1 MAHSQN
7 SLGTVV
13 PSTPTTPRP
22 KVVVFGLGG
31 TIAMTSRAGEGV
43 TPTLSADDLVNAVPG
58 LASTGIDI
66 EVVDFR
72 RRPGASL
79 TFADVA
85 ALATTAARELAAGA
99 SGVVVTQGT
108 DTIEET
114 AYLLDLLHQRP
125 EPVVVTGAMRNP
137 TMAGADGPANLL
149 AAIQTAASPAAHDQ
163 GCLVVVADEI
173 HAARRVTKTHSTSVA
188 TFRSPDTGPIGYM
201 TEGAV
206 TLLTRVPCRL
216 TIPTPSH
223 AEHARVGLYTV
234 SLDDDTTLLNAIGQH
249 CDGLVVAG
257 FGVGHVPEPLV
268 QPLTTLAARI
278 PVVLTSRTPAGPTLT
293 RTYGFPGSERD
304 LLTRG
309 LIPAGWLHPYKAR
322 ILLRTLLAAQ
332 AKPQDIAPAFAVAGN
347 LDEPSSWPWPKPTL
361 TGDRTEETAA
371 HA

>member
-1 MAHSQN
+1 MS
-7 SLGTVV
+7 
-13 PSTPTTPRP
+13 STPTAPAPR
-22 KVVVFGLGG
+22 VVVFGLGG
-31 TIAMTSRAGEGV
+31 TIAMTSGTDEGV
-43 TPTLSADDLVNAVPG
+43 SPTLSARDLVDAVPG

-66 EVVDFR
+66 DVVDFR

-79 TFADVA
+79 TFADIA
-85 ALATTAARELAAGA
+85 ALATAATRELTEGA
-99 SGVVVTQGT
+99 TGVVVTQGT

-149 AAIQTAASPAAHDQ
+149 AAIQTAASPAARDQ
-163 GCLVVVADEI
+163 GCLVVLADEI
-173 HAARRVTKTHSTSVA
+173 HTARWAAKTHSTNGA

-201 TEGAV
+201 TEGAAR
-206 TLLTRVPCRL
+206 LLTRVPYRL
-216 TIPTPSH
+216 TIPTPSQ
-223 AEHARVGLYTV
+223 AEPARVGLYTV
-234 SLDDDTTLLNAIGQH
+234 SLDDDPTLLDAIGPH

-278 PVVLTSRTPAGPTLT
+278 PVVLASRTPAGPTLT
-293 RTYGFPGSERD
+293 RTYGFPGSEHD

-322 ILLRTLLAAQ
+322 ILLRALLAAQ
-332 AKPQDIAPAFAVAGN
+332 TKPQDIAPAFAAAGN
-347 LDEPSSWPWPKPTL
+347 LDRPASWPWSTPIL
-361 TGDRTEETAA
+361 TCDRTEAAAA

>member
-1 MAHSQN
+1 MS
-7 SLGTVV
+7 
-13 PSTPTTPRP
+13 PTPTTPALR
-22 KVVVFGLGG
+22 VVVFGLGG
-31 TIAMTSRAGEGV
+31 TIAMTSGAGEGV
-43 TPTLSADDLVNAVPG
+43 SPTLSAHDLVDAVPG
-58 LASTGIDI
+58 LASAGIDI

-79 TFADVA
+79 TFADVT
-85 ALATTAARELAAGA
+85 ALASAATRELAEGA
-99 SGVVVTQGT
+99 TGVVVAQGT

-137 TMAGADGPANLL
+137 TMAGADGPANIL
-149 AAIQTAASPAAHDQ
+149 AAIQTAASPAARDQ
-163 GCLVVVADEI
+163 GCLVVLADEI
-173 HAARRVTKTHSTSVA
+173 HAARWAAKTHSTNGA
-188 TFRSPDTGPIGYM
+188 TFRSPDTGPIGYIM
-201 TEGAV
+201 EGAV
-206 TLLTRVPCRL
+206 QLLTRVPHRL
-216 TIPTPSH
+216 TIPTPSQN
-223 AEHARVGLYTV
+223 EKARVGLHTV
-234 SLDDDTTLLNAIGQH
+234 SLDDDPTLLDTIGPH

-278 PVVLTSRTPAGPTLT
+278 PVVLASRTPAGPTLT

-322 ILLRTLLAAQ
+322 ILLRALLAAQ
-332 AKPQDIAPAFAVAGN
+332 TKPQDIAPAFAVAGN
-347 LDEPSSWPWPKPTL
+347 LDGPASWPWPTPTPI
-361 TGDRTEETAA
+361 GDERRHQTA

>member
-1 MAHSQN
+1 M
-7 SLGTVV
+7 
-13 PSTPTTPRP
+13 PSNPTAPGP

-31 TIAMTSRAGEGV
+31 TIAMTSGTSEGV
-43 TPTLSADDLVNAVPG
+43 RPTLSARDLVDAVPG

-66 EVVDFR
+66 EMVDFR

-85 ALATTAARELAAGA
+85 ALATAATHELAAGA
-99 SGVVVTQGT
+99 AGVVVTQGT

-114 AYLLDLLHQRP
+114 AYLLDLLHHRP

-149 AAIQTAASPAAHDQ
+149 AAIQTAASPTARHQ
-163 GCLVVVADEI
+163 GCLVVLADEI
-173 HAARRVTKTHSTSVA
+173 HAARWVIKTHSTNGA
-188 TFRSPDTGPIGYM
+188 TFRSPDTGPLGYVM
-201 TEGAV
+201 EGAAK
-206 TLLTRVPCRL
+206 LLTRVPHRL
-216 TIPTPSH
+216 TIPTPDP
-223 AEHARVGLYTV
+223 AQRAPVGLYTV
-234 SLDDDTTLLNAIGQH
+234 SLDEDPTLLDAIGQH

-268 QPLTTLAARI
+268 DILTTLAERI
-278 PVVLTSRTPAGPTLT
+278 PVVLASRTPSGPTLT
-293 RTYGFPGSERD
+293 RTYGFSGSERD

-309 LIPAGWLHPYKAR
+309 LIPAGWLHAYKAR

-332 AKPQDIAPAFAVAGN
+332 TKPQDIVPAFAVAGN
-347 LDEPSSWPWPKPTL
+347 LDEPSSWPWPTSSQ
-361 TGDRTEETAA
+361 TVDQTEAAAA

>member
-1 MAHSQN
+1 M
-7 SLGTVV
+7 
-13 PSTPTTPRP
+13 
-22 KVVVFGLGG
+22 VFGLGG
-31 TIAMTSRAGEGV
+31 TIAMTSGTGEGV
-43 TPTLSADDLVNAVPG
+43 SPTLSAHDLVNAVPG

-66 EVVDFR
+66 KVVDFR

-79 TFADVA
+79 TLTDIT
-85 ALATTAARELAAGA
+85 ALATAAARELAAGA
-99 SGVVVTQGT
+99 AGIVVTQGT

-114 AYLLDLLHQRP
+114 AYLLDLLHKRP

-149 AAIQTAASPAAHDQ
+149 AAIQTAASPAALDQ
-163 GCLVVVADEI
+163 GCLVVLADEI
-173 HAARRVTKTHSTSVA
+173 HAARWVAKTHSTNGA
-188 TFRSPDTGPIGYM
+188 TFRSPDTGPIGYVM
-201 TEGAV
+201 EGDV
-206 TLLTRVPCRL
+206 RLLARVPYRL
-216 TIPTPSH
+216 ATPIPSQ
-223 AEHARVGLYTV
+223 AERARVGLYTV
-234 SLDDDTTLLNAIGQH
+234 SLDDDPTLLDAIGQH
-249 CDGLVVAG
+249 CDGFVVAG

-347 LDEPSSWPWPKPTL
+347 LDEPASWPWPTSTL

>member
-1 MAHSQN
+1 
-7 SLGTVV
+7 
-13 PSTPTTPRP
+13 
-22 KVVVFGLGG
+22 
-31 TIAMTSRAGEGV
+31 MTSGTGEGV
-43 TPTLSADDLVNAVPG
+43 SPTLSARDLVDAVPG
-58 LASTGIDI
+58 LASAGIGI

-79 TFADVA
+79 TFADIAELA
-85 ALATTAARELAAGA
+85 AAATGELAAGA
-99 SGVVVTQGT
+99 TGVVVTQGT

-125 EPVVVTGAMRNP
+125 EPLVVTGAMRNP

-149 AAIQTAASPAAHDQ
+149 AAVQTAASSAARDQ
-163 GCLVVVADEI
+163 GCLVVLADEM
-173 HAARRVTKTHSTSVA
+173 HAARWVAKTHSTKGD
-188 TFRSPDTGPIGYM
+188 TFRSPDTGPIGYVM
-201 TEGAV
+201 EGAV
-206 TLLTRVPCRL
+206 RLLTRVPYRL
-216 TIPTPSH
+216 TIPTPSQ
-223 AEHARVGLYTV
+223 AEHARVGLYTA
-234 SLDDDTTLLNAIGQH
+234 SLDDDPTLLEAIGLH

-322 ILLRTLLAAQ
+322 ILLRALLAAQ
-332 AKPQDIAPAFAVAGN
+332 TEPQDIALAFAVAGN
-347 LDEPSSWPWPKPTL
+347 LGEPASWPWPTPTS
-361 TGDRTEETAA
+361 TDPRTETATA